1 MCPDGSLPPL
11 EPVVGESHSGAC
23 DGACDGEGY
32 DVGLS
37 IHLLGRPRIERDG
50 VGVEPLRGHKAW
62 GLLTYLVRSQVPPSR
77 ERLASLLFP
86 EADDPLGAL
95 RWTLSVIRRPL
106 GQRTELAGDPL
117 HLRLPPGTLVDVEVL
132 GRGSWMEAVALPGL
146 GHELLDGLAFRGSPG
161 FELWLENERR
171 HVAGLASAVLH
182 QAALALLARGEADSA
197 ANHATEL
204 VRLNP
209 YDENAHALL
218 VRCLQAA
225 GHPDAAARHV
235 EACTELFRR
244 DLGTEPTPA
253 LRAAAAA
260 PEVRI
265 AGRVSGR
272 ADVLAHV
279 EAGEAALA
287 AGAVEAGLQRMREA
301 VAVAR
306 SVEDRTLL
314 ARALVGLGGALVH
327 GPARGTDEEGAAALH
342 EGTALAE
349 AAGDHGVAATGWRE
363 ISWIQFLRAQYERA
377 EGSLTRTFDHAGGND
392 EELAW
397 VELIRGACR
406 HDVGDYP
413 AAGELL
419 RSAAGRASRLGSGQP
434 LAQALTL
441 LGRYHLMRGETE
453 DARRVLDQAIEEVA
467 ARSMTAFL
475 PWPESFRA
483 EVDLV
488 SGDLASAEARFEH
501 AFALGCRVGDP
512 CWEGIS
518 MRGLGLVAAARGD
531 VSRALELLVEAPK
544 LCRRLPDTYLWIETY
559 ALDALCSIGVE
570 HAMESA
576 GRWIDEL
583 ESTAARR
590 GIRELVLRAA
600 VYRARIGEPGAVS
613 VARSLAAE
621 IDNPALASLLE
632 TVEAAHGSA
641 RKVMA

>member
-23 DGACDGEGY
+23 DRACDGEGY
-32 DVGLS
+32 EVGLS
-37 IHLLGRPRIERDG
+37 IHLLGRPTIERDG

-62 GLLTYLVRSQVPPSR
+62 GLLTYLLQSQVPPSR
-77 ERLASLLFP
+77 ERVAGLLFP
-86 EADDPLGAL
+86 EADDPLGTL
-95 RWTLSVIRRPL
+95 RWTLSVMRRRL
-106 GQRTELAGDPL
+106 GERVELAGDPL
-117 HLRLPPGTLVDVEVL
+117 RLSLPPGTLVDVEVL
-132 GRGSWMEAVALPGL
+132 GGGSWMEAVALPGL

-171 HVAGLASAVLH
+171 HVAGMASAVLH
-182 QAALALLARGEADSA
+182 QAALALLARGEADGA
-197 ANHATEL
+197 VNHATEL

-209 YDENAHALL
+209 YDENAHVLL
-218 VRCLQAA
+218 VRCLLAA
-225 GHPDAAARHV
+225 GHPDAAARRV
-235 EACTELFRR
+235 DACTELFRR
-244 DLGTEPTPA
+244 DLGIEPTPA

-260 PEVRI
+260 SDVKVV
-265 AGRVSGR
+265 GRVSSR
-272 ADVLAHV
+272 ADVLAQV

-287 AGAVEAGLQRMREA
+287 AGVVEAGLQRMRGA

-306 SVEDRTLL
+306 SVDDRTLL

-327 GPARGTDEEGAAALH
+327 SARGTDEEGMAALH
-342 EGTALAE
+342 EGTTLAE
-349 AAGDHGVAATGWRE
+349 AEGDHGVAASGWRE
-363 ISWIQFLRAQYERA
+363 ISWVQFLRAQYERA
-377 EGSLTRTFDHAGGND
+377 EDSVSRALEHAVGND

-419 RSAAGRASRLGSGQP
+419 RSAVGRASRLGSGQP

-441 LGRYHLMRGETE
+441 LGRYHLMRGETQ
-453 DARRVLDQAIEEVA
+453 DARRVLDRAIAEVT

-475 PWPESFRA
+475 PWPESFRG

-488 SGDLASAEARFEH
+488 SGDLASAESRFEH
-501 AFALGCRVGDP
+501 AFALGSRVGDP

-518 MRGLGLVAAARGD
+518 MRGLGLVAAARGELP
-531 VSRALELLVEAPK
+531 RALELLVEAPRI
-544 LCRRLPDTYLWIETY
+544 CRRLPDTYFWIEVY
-559 ALDALCSIGVE
+559 SLDALCSVGVE

-576 GRWIDEL
+576 GRWIDQL
-583 ESTAARR
+583 EATAARR

-600 VYRARIGEPGAVS
+600 VYRARIGEPGAAS

-621 IDNPALASLLE
+621 IDNPALDGLLE
-632 TVEAAHGSA
+632 AEERTASA
-641 RKVMA
+641 